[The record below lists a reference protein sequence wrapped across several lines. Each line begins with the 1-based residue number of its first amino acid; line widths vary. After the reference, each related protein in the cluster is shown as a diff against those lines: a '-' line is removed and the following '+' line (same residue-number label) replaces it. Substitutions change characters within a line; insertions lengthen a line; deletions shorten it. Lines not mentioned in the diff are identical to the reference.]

1 MALDWRDKPF
11 AEMLKQQ
18 QLKRRQRL
26 DHILEKLKQVGIM
39 LESNDV
45 LKYVD
50 GGSIGR
56 PHIAKALIER
66 RYVKGCGRSFD
77 RYLAEGKLVM
87 SIKKRR

>member
-1 MALDWRDKPF
+1 
-11 AEMLKQQ
+11 
-18 QLKRRQRL
+18 
-26 DHILEKLKQVGIM
+26 M

-66 RYVKGCGRSFD
+66 RYVKDVGEASTVIWQKESLLCR
-77 RYLAEGKLVM
+77 
-87 SIKKRR
+87 